1 MAKAFDKQQK
11 LLFVFIGVALAFT
24 AGSAIRELSSY
35 KEAGVGI
42 AIGMSSLVALFG
54 MFWVADKWKDAIT
67 AAITVTYIILMAGM
81 FAIFVFPENTFELE
95 GGAKVVFDDFTGLM
109 KVVAAA
115 YLGQEAVRA
124 AAQAYSNGAAAD
136 SSKAPVIDPEVDTK

>member
-1 MAKAFDKQQK
+1 MTKQRR
-11 LLFVFIGVALAFT
+11 LLIVFIAVMVAFI
-24 AGSAIRELSSY
+24 AGSAIRELTSY

-42 AIGMSSLVALFG
+42 AIGTPALVALFG

-67 AAITVTYIILMAGM
+67 AAIIVPYIILMAGM
-81 FAIFVFPENTFELE
+81 FAIFVFPQNKFLLE

-109 KVVAAA
+109 KVVMAA

-124 AAQAYSNGAAAD
+124 VAQAYSNGAAQDA
-136 SSKAPVIDPEVDTK
+136 KTTPVVIDPAPATT